1 MLEVTSILIMS
12 VILLGLTTLM
22 VVLFIKHLNV
32 LYEFIEEILKFQT
45 ILYQEILAIKI
56 SLNHSLGQKN
66 IEESKVSDDIIKE
79 TNEKKNRY
87 PLLDNRKKNTVTHKK
102 PKDAVNRS
110 INSLESSEISDE
122 ELSKLIKGKE
132 LMFKKQVDVDSSDE
146 FINTDIN
153 I

>member
-56 SLNHSLGQKN
+56 SLNYSLGQKN

-87 PLLDNRKKNTVTHKK
+87 PLLDNRKKNTVTQEK
-102 PKDAVNRS
+102 PKDSVNRS

-146 FINTDIN
+146 FVNTDIN